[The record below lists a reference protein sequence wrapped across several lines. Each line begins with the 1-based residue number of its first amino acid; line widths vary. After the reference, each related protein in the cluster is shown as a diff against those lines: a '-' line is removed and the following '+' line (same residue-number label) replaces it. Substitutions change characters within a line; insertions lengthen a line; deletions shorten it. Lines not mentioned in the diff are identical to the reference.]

1 MKQAEDFIRELESCN
16 ALMNREMT
24 FPEYASQLCEFQ
36 NAVCK
41 LVAGPEYH
49 DGMRIDEALFMM
61 ESEARRNN
69 IRSNSVVHNGILT
82 MKRLN
87 KEIAVTMSG
96 IKGENLVS
104 RTLQFLNRP
113 NTQIFQN
120 VYLNDGQD
128 ETELDVVVL
137 TDSGII
143 ILEIKKVKSDITF
156 TPDGRMV
163 RNGDECF
170 DKALLGD
177 KMALK
182 RRLLQKYLENAMA
195 KAGLNI
201 PVYVDSLIVLSAPK
215 RQYVQVTDHYRKEK
229 YCFRTSLNQ
238 RIEDYIGCA
247 YYKEDQ
253 LAQLGMILSEM
264 AANAKRFETELDY
277 DEVRKSIAEALAIMQ
292 NEKEKKV
299 APEDVS
305 NEIPVANTVPAAA
318 KKLPDQDNQH
328 RVRKTIGYRFAAAT
342 FAFVV
347 LGSAAA
353 MLGSAVRRM

>member
-87 KEIAVTMSG
+87 KEMAVTMSG

-170 DKALLGD
+170 DKAPLGD

-299 APEDVS
+299 TPGDVS